1 MPLEFL
7 IGPFA
12 GLLRT
17 IKHSVS
23 DDKNA
28 DIAMRLLRAT
38 AWSAHTSG
46 RPHTPANSIQQLGD
60 QLAWATLD
68 AWTLHL
74 QHDDE
79 IYRKLYVANV
89 NAWLKYELINHLHAE
104 DEEATEEPI
113 EA

>member
-1 MPLEFL
+1 MPLEIL
-7 IGPFA
+7 LGPFA

-17 IKHSVS
+17 VKLSVS

-38 AWSAHTSG
+38 AWSAHNSG
-46 RPHTPANSIQQLGD
+46 RLHTPANSIQQLGE
-60 QLAWATLD
+60 QHAWLTLD

-74 QHDDE
+74 QHDE
-79 IYRKLYVANV
+79 ELYRKLYVSAV
-89 NAWLKYELINHLHAE
+89 NAWLKYELINYLNDLDE
-104 DEEATEEPI
+104 DTEEPI

>member
-28 DIAMRLLRAT
+28 DVAMKLLRAT
-38 AWSAHTSG
+38 AWSAHTAG
-46 RPHTPANSIQQLGD
+46 RPHVPANSVQQLGE
-60 QLAWATLD
+60 QHAWLTLD

-79 IYRKLYVANV
+79 LYRKLYVASV
-89 NAWLKYELINHLHAE
+89 NAWLKYELINYLNDQDDE
-104 DEEATEEPI
+104 DTEEPI